1 MIDFHTYP
9 AQIAELI
16 DTDPD
21 LPQAIADVFGLYIGA
36 QPLAT
41 YVGHL
46 DEAGIDQAVVLPLD
60 CTTAHHATVFNNQ
73 QIAWLMER
81 CERVIGF
88 ASVDPSS
95 PGAAERLVKDVGEYG
110 LHGLALD
117 PALQRF
123 DLADRDVAYPV
134 YQAASELAIPVMVRC
149 GINWAPKGLASLGRP
164 LLLEPVIHDFPDLR
178 LVIPQLG
185 WPWVDDA
192 LMLAIKHRNV
202 YLDTSVLFSGTP
214 TESLRQV
221 VETRIGHETI
231 DRSLPRQVVFG
242 SSYPRVDP
250 KRAAWAVSE
259 LGFRPKLT
267 QRIFHDNAADLLG
280 KGCN

>member
-9 AQIAELI
+9 AQIRELI

-21 LPQAIADVFGLYIGA
+21 LPSAIADVFGLYIGA

-46 DEAGIDQAVVLPLD
+46 DEAGIDEAVALPLD
-60 CTTAHHATVFNNQ
+60 CTAAHGTTVFSNQ

-81 CERVIGF
+81 CDRVIGF
-88 ASVDPSS
+88 ASVDPNS
-95 PGAAERLVKDVGEYG
+95 PRAAEQLVRDVGEYG
-110 LHGLALD
+110 LQGLALD
-117 PALQRF
+117 PALQCF
-123 DLADRDVAYPV
+123 DLADHDAAYPV
-134 YQAASELAIPVMVRC
+134 YQAASELGIPIFVQC
-149 GINWAPKGLASLGRP
+149 GINWAPKGLSSLGRP
-164 LLLEPVIHDFPDLR
+164 LLLESVIHDFPNLR

-202 YLDTSVLFSGTP
+202 HLDTSVLFSGTP

-221 VETRIGHETI
+221 VEARLGRETI

-259 LGFRPKLT
+259 LEFRPRLT
-267 QRIFHDNAADLLG
+267 RMIFHDNAADLLG
-280 KGCN
+280 KGGD